1 MSSDAMSMI
10 VDGLV
15 TLKDRQALEDMR
27 EHRLRLREK
36 LLQSRSRVFD
46 PGTLVKL
53 YETEV
58 EMIETGLQKLGDAA
72 V

>member
-1 MSSDAMSMI
+1 MPIDAMSMI
-10 VDGLV
+10 VDGFV
-15 TLKDRQALEDMR
+15 TLNDRQALEDMR

-46 PGTLVKL
+46 PDKLVQL
-53 YETEV
+53 YESEV
-58 EMIETGLQKLGDAA
+58 TMIEMGIAKLGETA